1 MVGTG
6 GEHWAGAGVAEEG
19 GQPAAG
25 DHPCAAAGARGSCG
39 CARPWAGAIQ
49 GKWVPKRTQACS
61 RTEIRIDNIWAMRTS
76 VRIASIWAMRTSV
89 RIAGA
94 LSKRPQTRRKR
105 RRPWAAA
112 YFVGTIPCAGPR
124 PGRRGGGAGAGPR
137 G

>member
-49 GKWVPKRTQACS
+49 GKWVPKRTQACP
-61 RTEIRIDNIWAMRTS
+61 RTEIRIDNILAMRTS
-76 VRIASIWAMRTSV
+76 VRIASIWAMQTFPERVAPVPGTFTS
-89 RIAGA
+89 APG
-94 LSKRPQTRRKR
+94 T
-105 RRPWAAA
+105 
-112 YFVGTIPCAGPR
+112 FVAVSVTFGHASL
-124 PGRRGGGAGAGPR
+124 
-137 G
+137 